1 MIVDAMYIKVRRNPR
16 VISQGVL
23 IAIGVNEHGYR
34 EILGIMLG
42 DSESETNWSGFFA
55 WLKNRG
61 LTGVEFVSS
70 DDHGG
75 LANAIRRYFQGVS
88 WQRCQTHLTRN
99 ILDNCPRS
107 LREEL
112 KVRLKALFDAPDLNT
127 SRKILKDVMLDF
139 AEKAPRGVTC
149 LEEGFDDATVVMA
162 LPQPYRPQAA
172 HYERPGEAE

>member
-1 MIVDAMYIKVRRNPR
+1 MIVDAMYIKVRRDAR

-75 LANAIRRYFQGVS
+75 LVNAIRRYFQGVS

-99 ILDNCPRS
+99 ILDIQGR
-107 LREEL
+107 
-112 KVRLKALFDAPDLNT
+112 
-127 SRKILKDVMLDF
+127 
-139 AEKAPRGVTC
+139 
-149 LEEGFDDATVVMA
+149 
-162 LPQPYRPQAA
+162 
-172 HYERPGEAE
+172 

>member
-1 MIVDAMYIKVRRNPR
+1 MPDPPDA
-16 VISQGVL
+16 
-23 IAIGVNEHGYR
+23 EHSGY
-34 EILGIMLG
+34 
-42 DSESETNWSGFFA
+42 
-55 WLKNRG
+55 
-61 LTGVEFVSS
+61 
-70 DDHGG
+70 
-75 LANAIRRYFQGVS
+75 
-88 WQRCQTHLTRN
+88 
-99 ILDNCPRS
+99 PRS